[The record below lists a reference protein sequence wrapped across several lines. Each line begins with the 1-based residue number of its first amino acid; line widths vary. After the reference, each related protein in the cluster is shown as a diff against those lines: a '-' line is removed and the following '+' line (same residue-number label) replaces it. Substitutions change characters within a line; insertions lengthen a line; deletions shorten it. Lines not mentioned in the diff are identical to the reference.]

1 MKTRMTIFA
10 SLLLASFAFT
20 GCDDDNDDNYT
31 PDEKIVN
38 VLQEKYPNAQRVEW
52 ELKYDHYVADFYL
65 DNIEKEAWINAKG
78 EWVMTESD
86 ILFNDL
92 PQAIQTSFNESE
104 YKDWRIDDVDM
115 LERVELETVY
125 VIEVE
130 KGKQEFDLYYAE
142 DGTLVKKWE
151 IPTRKE
157 ENGKY
162 ILGDIAV
169 VGMAKNGREAIE
181 LVRSEKP
188 DVVLMDIRMPEVDG
202 VECTRLIKSAY
213 PNIKVIV
220 LTTFDDDEY
229 VFNALRF
236 GASGYLL
243 KGVSVADLTNAVREV
258 VRGGSIIAPDVASKA
273 LEMFARMAKGN
284 LTIGVDEKQTEEL
297 QDNEWR
303 IIREVGAG
311 LSNKEIAA
319 ALCLSEGTVRNYLSS
334 ILSKLELRDRTQLA
348 IWAVQTGVAGR
359 PFGGPQ

>member
-1 MKTRMTIFA
+1 MYMIKV
-10 SLLLASFAFT
+10 LLA
-20 GCDDDNDDNYT
+20 DDQ
-31 PDEKIVN
+31 ELIRESLGF
-38 VLQEKYPNAQRVEW
+38 VLGAQ
-52 ELKYDHYVADFYL
+52 
-65 DNIEKEAWINAKG
+65 
-78 EWVMTESD
+78 
-86 ILFNDL
+86 
-92 PQAIQTSFNESE
+92 
-104 YKDWRIDDVDM
+104 
-115 LERVELETVY
+115 
-125 VIEVE
+125 
-130 KGKQEFDLYYAE
+130 
-142 DGTLVKKWE
+142 
-151 IPTRKE
+151 
-157 ENGKY
+157 
-162 ILGDIAV
+162 GDITV

-202 VECTRLIKSAY
+202 VECTRLIKSAH

-311 LSNKEIAA
+311 PVEQGDRGGAVSVRRHGAQ
-319 ALCLSEGTVRNYLSS
+319 LSEQHPQQARPARPHAARHLGGADRRSRAAVRRS
-334 ILSKLELRDRTQLA
+334 
-348 IWAVQTGVAGR
+348 AVKGLDKAPDGGR
-359 PFGGPQ
+359 RC

>member
-1 MKTRMTIFA
+1 MYMIKV
-10 SLLLASFAFT
+10 LLA
-20 GCDDDNDDNYT
+20 DDQELIRESLGFVLGAQDDIT
-31 PDEKIVN
+31 
-38 VLQEKYPNAQRVEW
+38 
-52 ELKYDHYVADFYL
+52 
-65 DNIEKEAWINAKG
+65 
-78 EWVMTESD
+78 
-86 ILFNDL
+86 
-92 PQAIQTSFNESE
+92 
-104 YKDWRIDDVDM
+104 
-115 LERVELETVY
+115 
-125 VIEVE
+125 
-130 KGKQEFDLYYAE
+130 
-142 DGTLVKKWE
+142 
-151 IPTRKE
+151 
-157 ENGKY
+157 
-162 ILGDIAV
+162 V

-202 VECTRLIKSAY
+202 VECTRLIKSAH

-220 LTTFDDDEY
+220 LTFDDDEN

-334 ILSKLELRDRTQLA
+334 ILSKLDLRDRTQLA

-359 PFGGPQ
+359 PFGGPL

>member
-1 MKTRMTIFA
+1 MYMIKV
-10 SLLLASFAFT
+10 LLA
-20 GCDDDNDDNYT
+20 DDQ
-31 PDEKIVN
+31 ELIRESLGF
-38 VLQEKYPNAQRVEW
+38 VLGAQ
-52 ELKYDHYVADFYL
+52 
-65 DNIEKEAWINAKG
+65 
-78 EWVMTESD
+78 
-86 ILFNDL
+86 
-92 PQAIQTSFNESE
+92 
-104 YKDWRIDDVDM
+104 
-115 LERVELETVY
+115 
-125 VIEVE
+125 
-130 KGKQEFDLYYAE
+130 
-142 DGTLVKKWE
+142 
-151 IPTRKE
+151 
-157 ENGKY
+157 
-162 ILGDIAV
+162 GDITV

-188 DVVLMDIRMPEVDG
+188 DVVLRMPEVDG
-202 VECTRLIKSAY
+202 VECTRLIKSAH

-334 ILSKLELRDRTQLA
+334 ILSKLDLRDRTQLA

-359 PFGGPQ
+359 PFGGPL